1 MHSPPP
7 QSQQE
12 QTSCKYIIAWA
23 FTPYKRKETK
33 VNKTKFNLE
42 DFQANL
48 ECAVKNLRLVF
59 CEIGS
64 IIPKEQSLDALYAD
78 ITLLDMLSEK
88 LSVALEGGE
97 VK

>member
-1 MHSPPP
+1 M
-7 QSQQE
+7 
-12 QTSCKYIIAWA
+12 
-23 FTPYKRKETK
+23 
-33 VNKTKFNLE
+33 NKTKFDIE
-42 DFQANL
+42 DFQAEM

-64 IIPKEQSLDALYAD
+64 VIPKEQSLDALYAD

-88 LSVALEGGE
+88 LSVALEGGA

>member
-1 MHSPPP
+1 MD
-7 QSQQE
+7 
-12 QTSCKYIIAWA
+12 
-23 FTPYKRKETK
+23 
-33 VNKTKFNLE
+33 KTKFDIE
-42 DFQANL
+42 DFQSNL

-88 LSVALEGGE
+88 LSVSLEGGA